1 MEKSSTESLTANCQI
16 HARALVDEGAKIGER
31 TRVWAFSHI
40 LSGAVIGEDCNICDH
55 TFIEGK
61 VVLGNRVTVKCGV
74 YLWDGVTAEDDVFI
88 GPAAVFT
95 NDLKPRSRQIPAVY
109 AQTLLK
115 HGCSIG
121 ANSTIVAGTIIGAW
135 SLIGAGSVVTKNVP
149 DYGVVW
155 GNPARFRYWICRC
168 GERMNFEVS
177 EEFVCRCGAIYQFNT
192 EKEKVVY
199 AVKRLSNS

>member
-1 MEKSSTESLTANCQI
+1 MEKSSTENLTANCQI
-16 HARALVDEGAKIGER
+16 HVHALVDEGAKIGER
-31 TRVWAFSHI
+31 TRIWAFSHI

-95 NDLKPRSRQIPAVY
+95 NDLKPRSRQFPDVY

-115 HGCSIG
+115 RGCSIG
-121 ANSTIVAGTIIGAW
+121 ANSTIVAGTTIGTW
-135 SLIGAGSVVTKNVP
+135 SLVGAGSVITKNVP

-168 GERMNFEVS
+168 MERMNFEVS
-177 EEFVCRCGAIYQFNT
+177 NEFVCRCGAIYEFNI
-192 EKEKVVY
+192 EKEKVLLC
-199 AVKRLSNS
+199 R